1 MKDKVFLDTNIVI
14 YAYSTTDSNKQ
25 KTAKQLIMTGNTI
38 ISTQVLQEMINTF
51 CGKLKVDYDIVK
63 YLLQECIENVNH
75 LAINSRLT
83 IFLACDVAKRYGFSF
98 YDSLIIAAALE
109 NNCTILYSEDLQH
122 NQVIEQRLRIIN
134 PFCLI

>member
-1 MKDKVFLDTNIVI
+1 MKGGELELDTNIVI

-38 ISTQVLQEMINTF
+38 
-51 CGKLKVDYDIVK
+51 
-63 YLLQECIENVNH
+63 
-75 LAINSRLT
+75 
-83 IFLACDVAKRYGFSF
+83 FLACDIAKRYGFSF
-98 YDSLIIAAALE
+98 YDSLIIAAVLE